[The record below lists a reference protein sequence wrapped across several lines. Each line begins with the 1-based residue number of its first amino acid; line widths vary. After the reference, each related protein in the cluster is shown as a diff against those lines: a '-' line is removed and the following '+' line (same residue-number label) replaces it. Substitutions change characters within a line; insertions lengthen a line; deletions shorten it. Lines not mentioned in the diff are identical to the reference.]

1 MATQQLEGKDKGW
14 QCELEWERPNG
25 QEDWQEGSHRDL
37 DVVCR
42 LPLRLGTGITLR
54 NTTEGQLGSLM
65 GWRQGIKQREELMM
79 TFSGRVFEI

>member
-25 QEDWQEGSHRDL
+25 QEDWQEGSPRDL

-54 NTTEGQLGSLM
+54 NTRGTTG
-65 GWRQGIKQREELMM
+65 ELDGLEAGDKAKRGVNDD
-79 TFSGRVFEI
+79 FLWKSV